1 MKFKQWILEQN
12 KKNNTFIKLIR
23 TTLNDSNNKQIYI
36 IRESDG
42 YDINEIIINK
52 KLIKKIN
59 NIIK

>member
-1 MKFKQWILEQN
+1 MEFEQWVLEQN

-23 TTLNDSNNKQIYI
+23 TTLNNKPIYI

>member
-23 TTLNDSNNKQIYI
+23 TTLNDSNNKPIYI

-42 YDINEIIINK
+42 DDINEIIINK